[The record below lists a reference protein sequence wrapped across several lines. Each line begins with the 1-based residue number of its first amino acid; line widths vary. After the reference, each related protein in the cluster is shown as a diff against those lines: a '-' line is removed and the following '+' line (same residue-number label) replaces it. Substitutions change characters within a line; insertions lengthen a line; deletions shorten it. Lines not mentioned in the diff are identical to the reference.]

1 VLVLE
6 VLCNLQ
12 LNVMHTYGSD
22 MRQDMKELKMFKDLT
37 VDNVI
42 DKGRIEFLSRLFW
55 QSLVP
60 SVVRFVLHD

>member
-1 VLVLE
+1 MLVLE

-12 LNVMHTYGSD
+12 LNVMHKYGSD

-42 DKGRIEFLSRLFW
+42 DKGRIEFHSKIVFAVTC
-55 QSLVP
+55 SKCCKVCTT
-60 SVVRFVLHD
+60 